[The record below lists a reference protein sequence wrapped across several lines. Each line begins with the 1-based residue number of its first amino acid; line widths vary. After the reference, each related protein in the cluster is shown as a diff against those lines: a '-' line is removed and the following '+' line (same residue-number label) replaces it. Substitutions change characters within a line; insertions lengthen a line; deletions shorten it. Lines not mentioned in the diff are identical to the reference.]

1 MNPEA
6 TLTVMFKE
14 PLSIRRPLP
23 GIPST
28 GHCKGQR
35 YLPPLNNLNSEER
48 MEKEERK
55 TRKKEERMY
64 LRKSGNPS
72 ASPRFTSALHRSWL
86 LTQLRQDQVS
96 LFLRAKGAIL
106 AIASTMHS
114 SRLRITF
121 QPSQKA
127 AISIPLS
134 LHPTPGTELTARDTR
149 SLHPS
154 GGRKDASLE
163 VGASNLRSPR
173 SLPAPSP
180 FQPEETFLDPML
192 QG

>member
-1 MNPEA
+1 MD
-6 TLTVMFKE
+6 VF
-14 PLSIRRPLP
+14 
-23 GIPST
+23 
-28 GHCKGQR
+28 
-35 YLPPLNNLNSEER
+35 EEV
-48 MEKEERK
+48 RK
-55 TRKKEERMY
+55 PKCF
-64 LRKSGNPS
+64 
-72 ASPRFTSALHRSWL
+72 ASFHFCLVLLLL

-114 SRLRITF
+114 SRLHITF
-121 QPSQKA
+121 QPSQKS

-134 LHPTPGTELTARDTR
+134 LHPTPGPALTARDTR
-149 SLHPS
+149 SLYPS

-163 VGASNLRSPR
+163 VRASNLRSPR

-180 FQPEETFLDPML
+180 FQLEETFLDLML